1 MLPLIVIL
9 GPTAT
14 GKTKIAIDLAARIG
28 GEIISGDSMQVYRH
42 MNIGTAKIKPTETKG
57 VPHYLLDLR
66 DPDEFF
72 SVADFQKLAREKI
85 AEITKKG
92 NIPFLVGGT
101 GLYIDAVIYPYNFT
115 EQENVLPYRRK
126 FFSLAEKKGKNYV
139 HQLLRNIDP
148 VSAEKIHPHDL
159 KRVSRAL
166 EYYYVTGKL
175 ISENKT
181 AEQKKPLY
189 NLVSIGL
196 TLERS
201 LLYQRIEQRV
211 EQMMV
216 EGFLEEVKG
225 LLEKGY
231 SPDLPTMQGLGYRQ
245 IIEYWQG
252 HYDLPEAVNLIKRE
266 TRRFAKRQLTWF
278 RRDPN
283 IKWFAVDQL
292 EGNYDQLLTEM
303 LSFVG
308 RTLYLD
314 VE

>member
-1 MLPLIVIL
+1 
-9 GPTAT
+9 
-14 GKTKIAIDLAARIG
+14 
-28 GEIISGDSMQVYRH
+28 MQVYRH

-72 SVADFQKLAREKI
+72 SVDDFKKLAREKI

-159 KRVSRAL
+159 KRVSRAR
-166 EYYYVTGKL
+166 EYYYGTGKR

-283 IKWFAVDQL
+283 IKWFCC
-292 EGNYDQLLTEM
+292 
-303 LSFVG
+303 
-308 RTLYLD
+308 
-314 VE
+314 